1 MLPEKTNSAARQG
14 KGIVARAAA
23 RFREARRG
31 TRIGFVI
38 DATGSRARQW
48 EQAQTIQARMFRAAG
63 RRSGMHLRLVHYGGG
78 ALCDHGWQDSPR
90 NIAAAMARV
99 RCRSG
104 LTQILPALSRFA
116 DDGPDGNAKAII
128 LIGDAFEEDPEEAT
142 RIGAA
147 LKVAGIRLYAFLE
160 GEDWTAADAF
170 RRLAEMT
177 GGRFARFGDDL
188 PLDELCQGVALLS
201 AGGDGRLRRLKH
213 DKVRRLLLEGPKE

>member
-1 MLPEKTNSAARQG
+1 MLPTKKSTTATAGSG
-14 KGIVARAAA
+14 LLSRAAA
-23 RFREARRG
+23 RFREARSG

-38 DATGSRARQW
+38 DATGSRAQQW

-78 ALCDHGWQDSPR
+78 QLHDHGWQNDPR

-104 LTQILPALSRFA
+104 LTQMLPALSGFA
-116 DDGPDGNAKAII
+116 DEPDGDANAII
-128 LIGDAFEEDPEEAT
+128 LIGDAFEEDLEEAA

-147 LKVAGIRLYAFLE
+147 LKAVGIRLYAFLE

-177 GGRFARFGDDL
+177 GGRFAQFGDDL

-201 AGGDGRLRRLKH
+201 AGGDSRLRRLKH
-213 DKVRRLLLEGPKE
+213 KKVRQLLLDGPKE